1 MKKVIK
7 KTQTL
12 GVSIVLFFIF
22 LLGLFSETVRT
33 LPAGAFSENK
43 FFYDITKLSS
53 KIFDDQLINNLSII
67 KETPKNELLN
77 KEVFSQKPQTFI
89 TPKEIIENKTQN
101 KIVKSIES
109 DKSDSEI
116 QIKNQDASIEDIVNV
131 EELKE
136 TIKIAADTSTSTITI
151 DGE

>member
-33 LPAGAFSENK
+33 LPAGAFSEKTN
-43 FFYDITKLSS
+43 FYDITKLSS

-77 KEVFSQKPQTFI
+77 KEVFSQKTQTFV
-89 TPKEIIENKTQN
+89 TPKGIIENKTQDKIIKEDEV
-101 KIVKSIES
+101 KIVKLIES

-116 QIKNQDASIEDIVNV
+116 QV
-131 EELKE
+131 
-136 TIKIAADTSTSTITI
+136 
-151 DGE
+151 

>member
-53 KIFDDQLINNLSII
+53 KIFNDQLINNLSIT

-77 KEVFSQKPQTFI
+77 KEVFSQKTQTFI
-89 TPKEIIENKTQN
+89 TPKEIIENKTQD
-101 KIVKSIES
+101 KI
-109 DKSDSEI
+109 
-116 QIKNQDASIEDIVNV
+116 IK
-131 EELKE
+131 
-136 TIKIAADTSTSTITI
+136 
-151 DGE
+151 